1 MLKKPKARKNRKS
14 PRPSTKLQVNSNTV
28 PKGSGIMKKTR
39 WVVIVAILSAA
50 MINTVKYILEP
61 EMNIAVTA
69 QAQAR
74 VMAPGAR

>member
-1 MLKKPKARKNRKS
+1 
-14 PRPSTKLQVNSNTV
+14 
-28 PKGSGIMKKTR
+28 MKKTR